1 MKFKKLTKIGFCLV
15 TALSLMCTTNIKNV
29 SAKDIDVETV
39 DRISTQVYQYNQISK
54 NTEETRVF
62 DTAPIYLIY
71 PDEKV
76 DENGAKKV
84 LNDLGITDHI
94 EEYATVAYIM
104 NPVNDTYDKEADK
117 ERYIQ
122 MLDFLADKDAAG
134 FEANNSNI
142 KVIGIGEGATFVND
156 VISLNSWC
164 VAGIMTY
171 GGTRTD
177 LTTKNIPVPAYLHGQ
192 SDKTIQ
198 YYVDSNEATK
208 VSSNNGLDTYVSASN
223 ELQRVVVSQKADN
236 EETLAQ
242 AFDNAWKNV
251 FCKNYRMNNN
261 EGEFY
266 DLGFTKY
273 RHPYE
278 LVSYVMYDDLN
289 MTCDNVTGLLT
300 KDATEE
306 KPNQWYQYFPKDL
319 SSKDNSSVPL
329 VILLHGNT
337 NDNRIQAETS
347 GWIEKASKEV
357 FACVAPEWQASSY
370 RFSGEKYTRL
380 YEEGTM
386 ALIDYL
392 VEKYP
397 QLDAS
402 RVYLTGISAGAKRAE
417 EWGINNSKKITAVEA
432 TAGRERND
440 IIQSAI
446 DNKQEGC
453 YVPLYVMGGT
463 NDTIVTFPV
472 KKSDVENNEQTPYHS
487 ILAYC
492 HINDIEI
499 PAYPDLELNKYY
511 GLALDDQGTY
521 MYNHQRVYAGTLSN
535 DVGVMLKAVTLEP
548 YAHWNSKE
556 MIDDVWDFFKNYA
569 RDIETG
575 ELIYLAGTKE
585 YKMIE
590 GNQQTVIKGNDASF
604 TSEAK
609 INRFDKVIVDDNVID
624 PSNYILD
631 KETTKV
637 TLTLEFINTLSI
649 GEHTIIIK
657 SLDGKAVATFV
668 VQEKETEEPNK
679 PVKPD
684 DPKQEPSNDN
694 VEKPN
699 KPINIDQDNP
709 EQNIVNTKNT
719 SNSKVKTGDMA
730 MTSLYVFLTI
740 GALGTYLIIKKRER
754 V

>member
-1 MKFKKLTKIGFCLV
+1 MKFKKLSKIGFSLV
-15 TALSLMCTTNIKNV
+15 TALSLLCTTDIENV
-29 SAKDIDVETV
+29 SAKDINVETV
-39 DRISTQVYQYNQISK
+39 DYISNQVYQYNQTSK
-54 NTEETRVF
+54 NNEETRVF

-71 PDEKV
+71 PDKKV

-84 LNDLGITDHI
+84 LTDLGITNHI

-104 NPVNDTYDKEADK
+104 NPVNDTYDNDMDK
-117 ERYIQ
+117 QRYIQ
-122 MLDFLADKDAAG
+122 MLDYLADKDVAG

-142 KVIGIGEGATFVND
+142 KVIGIGKGATFVND

-164 VAGIMTY
+164 IAGIMTY

-177 LTTKNIPVPAYLHGQ
+177 TTTKNIPVPAYLHGQ
-192 SDKTIQ
+192 NSKTIQ
-198 YYVDSNEATK
+198 YYVNSNEATK
-208 VSSNNGLDTYVSASN
+208 ISSENKLDTYVSTSN
-223 ELQRVVVSQKADN
+223 KLQRVVVSQKTDI
-236 EETLAQ
+236 EESLAQ
-242 AFDNAWKNV
+242 AFENAWKNI

-266 DLGFTKY
+266 NLGFTKFK
-273 RHPYE
+273 HPYE

-289 MTCDNVTGLLT
+289 MTCDSVTGSLT
-300 KDATEE
+300 KDATED
-306 KPNQWYQYFPKDL
+306 KPNQWYQYFPKNL
-319 SSKDNSSVPL
+319 SSKEKSSVPL

-347 GWIEKASKEV
+347 GWIEKASKEG

-370 RFSGEKYTRL
+370 CFSGEKYTRL

-417 EWGINNSKKITAVEA
+417 EWGITNSKKIAAVEA

-446 DNKQEGC
+446 ENKQEGC

-463 NDTIVTFPV
+463 NDTIVTFPI
-472 KKSDVENNEQTPYHS
+472 KKSDIENNEQSPYHS

-492 HINDIEI
+492 HINDIKI
-499 PAYPDLELNKYY
+499 PAFPDLKLNKYY
-511 GLALDDQGTY
+511 GIALDNQGTY
-521 MYNHQRVYAGTLSN
+521 MYNHQQVYAGTLSN

-556 MIDDVWDFFKNYA
+556 MIDDIWDFFKNYA

-585 YKMIE
+585 YKMIQ
-590 GNQQTVIKGNDASF
+590 GNHQTIIKGNDASF

-609 INRFDKVIVDDNVID
+609 VNRFDKVIIDDNIINS
-624 PSNYILD
+624 SNYILD
-631 KETTKV
+631 KEITKI
-637 TLTLEFINTLSI
+637 TLTSEFIDTLSA

-657 SLDGKAVATFV
+657 SLDGKAISTFI
-668 VQEKETEEPNK
+668 VQEEKID
-679 PVKPD
+679 KPD
-684 DPKQEPSNDN
+684 NPEKPNDDNQHPSD
-694 VEKPN
+694 VEVDKPN

-709 EQNIVNTKNT
+709 KQNITNIKNNP
-719 SNSKVKTGDMA
+719 SHKVKTDDM
-730 MTSLYVFLTI
+730 TVVSLYIILII
-740 GALGTYLIIKKRER
+740 GSLGTYLTIKKKER